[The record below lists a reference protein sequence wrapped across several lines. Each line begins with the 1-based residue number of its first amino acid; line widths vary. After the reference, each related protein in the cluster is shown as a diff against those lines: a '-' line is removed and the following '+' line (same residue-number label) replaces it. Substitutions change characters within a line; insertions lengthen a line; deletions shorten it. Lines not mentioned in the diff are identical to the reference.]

1 MADYFSQTVVHQ
13 SIPEGD
19 ISPLERLLLS
29 HIFSAE
35 PDEEGIYFF
44 SEQGP
49 SDMLWLPRGQ
59 LEQALA
65 ASQAVESGANDFI
78 RSQLANLQADATE
91 VDLDMSEPGWPFLF
105 QDIVRRSS
113 TLKYVSIE
121 AAFTCSKM
129 RSDGFG
135 GMAMLITAEDVLSKT
150 TGELLQEFEDR
161 ASGRST
167 TSGNHVLCQL
177 RYPVIRSIIAKR
189 LDEDDISAEAVTD
202 QDIADAI
209 QAAIEQ
215 KSFDAMQTEIEGQM
229 AARAITIARRRLR
242 AVPDEGKTP

>member
-1 MADYFSQTVVHQ
+1 MADYFTQTVVHQ

-19 ISPLERLLLS
+19 ITPLERVLLS
-29 HIFSAE
+29 HIFSAAA
-35 PDEEGIYFF
+35 DQEGIYFF

-49 SDMLWLPRGQ
+49 SDMLWLPRGE
-59 LEQALA
+59 LERALA
-65 ASQAVESGANDFI
+65 ASQAVESGANGFI
-78 RSQLANLQADATE
+78 RSQLVKLKADTTE

-113 TLKYVSIE
+113 TLNYVSIE

-135 GMAMLITAEDVLSKT
+135 GMAMLITAEDVFSKT
-150 TGELLQEFEDR
+150 TGELLQEFEGR
-161 ASGRST
+161 ASGTSE

-177 RYPVIRSIIAKR
+177 RYPVIRSIIAVR
-189 LDEDDISAEAVTD
+189 LGEDDIAAEAVTD

-209 QAAIEQ
+209 QATIEL
-215 KSFDAMQTEIEGQM
+215 KSFDEMQMELEGHM

-242 AVPDEGKTP
+242 AIPE